1 MKKRIWEEEKWLHF
15 FTAGHS
21 PLDGVARGRE
31 KKREEERRNVCLGK
45 GRGKMKGKIG
55 IFSPPAPKINLC
67 GLSYDGHV
75 LLLFAEKGGNR
86 KRRAS

>member
-21 PLDGVARGRE
+21 PLDRVARGRE

-45 GRGKMKGKIG
+45 GRAENEREDWH
-55 IFSPPAPKINLC
+55 F
-67 GLSYDGHV
+67 
-75 LLLFAEKGGNR
+75 FAAR
-86 KRRAS
+86 P

>member
-1 MKKRIWEEEKWLHF
+1 MFVLAR
-15 FTAGHS
+15 
-21 PLDGVARGRE
+21 DG
-31 KKREEERRNVCLGK
+31 
-45 GRGKMKGKIG
+45 GKMKGKIG

-67 GLSYDGHV
+67 GLSYDGPV